1 MGDLRCSSLSRY
13 TEYNIFEKYVPL
25 RIRSKMISPNLLEI
39 ERSVRALS
47 VEEQLWLLESI
58 ARQIRESEYTKDKF
72 PDAKHPE
79 EQLEVIVNEAK
90 IPVEIAAIT
99 DEFAISEIL

>member
-1 MGDLRCSSLSRY
+1 
-13 TEYNIFEKYVPL
+13 
-25 RIRSKMISPNLLEI
+25 MISPNLLEI

-58 ARQIRESEYTKDKF
+58 ARQIRESEYTKDKL

-79 EQLEVIVNEAK
+79 EQLGVIVNEAK
-90 IPVEIAAIT
+90 IPVEISAIT

>member
-1 MGDLRCSSLSRY
+1 
-13 TEYNIFEKYVPL
+13 
-25 RIRSKMISPNLLEI
+25 MISPNLLEI

-90 IPVEIAAIT
+90 IPVKIAALT

>member
-1 MGDLRCSSLSRY
+1 
-13 TEYNIFEKYVPL
+13 
-25 RIRSKMISPNLLEI
+25 MISLNLLEI
-39 ERSVRALS
+39 ERSIRALS

-72 PDAKHPE
+72 ADVKNQE
-79 EQLEVIVNEAK
+79 EQLELMVDEPK
-90 IPVEIAAIT
+90 ISTEIAAIN

>member
-1 MGDLRCSSLSRY
+1 
-13 TEYNIFEKYVPL
+13 
-25 RIRSKMISPNLLEI
+25 MISPNLLEI

-58 ARQIRESEYTKDKF
+58 ARQIRESEYLKNKLA
-72 PDAKHPE
+72 DANNPE
-79 EQLEVIVNEAK
+79 KQAEVMDFEPK
-90 IPVEIAAIT
+90 IQTEIADIN

>member
-1 MGDLRCSSLSRY
+1 
-13 TEYNIFEKYVPL
+13 
-25 RIRSKMISPNLLEI
+25 MISPNLLEI

-58 ARQIRESEYTKDKF
+58 ARQIRENEYTKDKLA
-72 PDAKHPE
+72 DAENHKE
-79 EQLEVIVNEAK
+79 KLEVMVSEPR
-90 IPVEIAAIT
+90 IPIEIAAMN

>member
-1 MGDLRCSSLSRY
+1 
-13 TEYNIFEKYVPL
+13 
-25 RIRSKMISPNLLEI
+25 MISPNLLEI

-58 ARQIRESEYTKDKF
+58 ARQIRETEYPKDKLA
-72 PDAKHPE
+72 DAKNPE
-79 EQLEVIVNEAK
+79 QELKVIVNEAK
-90 IPVEIAAIT
+90 IPIEIAAIT